1 MRSSYVGATRMT
13 KYKFLPV
20 TTEYWK
26 PGQNY
31 LRTIVRSID
40 GKVAD
45 DDLIVISDKAISTA
59 MNSIVDE
66 SRVKPTFNARFIA
79 AFWMRNVWG
88 YLLGPACRFRPNLL
102 KRLKEYPIEKGSQH
116 KQVALRHAGLL
127 QALMFG
133 SEGGIDGS
141 NLPYAYVSIPL
152 KNVAWIALM
161 IRRQVRLDLGK
172 RVSVMIADTDKTY
185 SFRNFHFTPRPRP
198 MRGIHS
204 FSGFFPYV
212 VGRLFKLKK
221 RSTPLAVSGNRLS
234 TDEALHIAELANRS
248 RGFGAGRTV
257 WEMADNFQVGLVDVS
272 WQMLERVKH
281 KPIVI
286 VRKKQ

>member
-1 MRSSYVGATRMT
+1 MHGATRMT

-31 LRTIVRSID
+31 LRIIVRSID

-45 DDLIVISDKAISTA
+45 NDLIVVSDKAISTA
-59 MNSIVDE
+59 LNSIVDE
-66 SRVKPTFNARFIA
+66 SRVKPGFSARFIA
-79 AFWMRNVWG
+79 AFWMRTVWG
-88 YLLGPACRFRPNLL
+88 YFLGPVCRLRTNLL
-102 KRLKEYPIEKGSQH
+102 KRLREYPLEKGSRH
-116 KQVALRHAGLL
+116 KQVALRQAGLL

-141 NLPYAYVSIPL
+141 NLPYAYVSISL
-152 KNVAWIALM
+152 KNAGWIALM
-161 IRRQVRLDLGK
+161 IRRQIQLDLGK

-185 SFRNFHFTPRPRP
+185 SFNSFHFTPRPGP
-198 MRGIHS
+198 IRGIHS
-204 FSGFFPYV
+204 FGGFLSYVSGRF
-212 VGRLFKLKK
+212 FKLEK

-234 TDEALHIAELANRS
+234 MDEALHIAELANRS

-257 WEMADNFQVGLVDVS
+257 WEMADNFQVGLTDVT

-286 VRKKQ
+286 VRRKQ

>member
-1 MRSSYVGATRMT
+1 MM
-13 KYKFLPV
+13 KHKFLPV

-31 LRTIVRSID
+31 IRTIIGSID

-59 MNSIVDE
+59 MNSIADE
-66 SRVKPTFNARFIA
+66 SRIKPTLTARFIA
-79 AFWMRNVWG
+79 NFWMRTVWG
-88 YLLGPACRFRPNLL
+88 YLLGPACHLRTSL
-102 KRLKEYPIEKGSQH
+102 IEKLKQYPLERGSQH

-152 KNVAWIALM
+152 KNLGWNALM
-161 IRRQVRLDLGK
+161 IRRQVQLDLGK

-198 MRGIHS
+198 IKGIHK
-204 FSGFFPYV
+204 FPGLPAYV
-212 VGRLFKLKK
+212 VGRFFKLKK
-221 RSTPLAVSGNRLS
+221 RSTPLALSGSKL
-234 TDEALHIAELANRS
+234 TTEDALHIAELANRC

-257 WEMADNFQVGLVDVS
+257 WEMADNFQVGPVDVS
-272 WQMLERVKH
+272 WQMLERVRH

-286 VRKKQ
+286 VRRNK